1 MRCARDHL
9 HFGQSNL
16 YLYCDETLFSTILES
31 GGINIGHKTDLLK
44 KTKEKVGSSEKLNET
59 PHK

>member
-16 YLYCDETLFSTILES
+16 FLYLNCDETLFFTILKS
-31 GGINIGHKTDLLK
+31 GGTNIGHKTDLLK
-44 KTKEKVGSSEKLNET
+44 KKTRQK
-59 PHK
+59 

>member
-44 KTKEKVGSSEKLNET
+44 KKPRKKQEAQKN
-59 PHK
+59 